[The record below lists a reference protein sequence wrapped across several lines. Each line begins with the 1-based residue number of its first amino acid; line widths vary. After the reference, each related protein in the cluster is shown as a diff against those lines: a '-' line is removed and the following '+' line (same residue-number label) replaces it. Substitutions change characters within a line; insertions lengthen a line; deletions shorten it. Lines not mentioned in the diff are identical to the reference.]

1 MYNNLL
7 RLDFI
12 DITVVINNITIC
24 NAIYRKNPKG
34 VTMGS
39 SKAGTEKEE
48 LFINENRRAE
58 DFIEAGDLPSAARIL
73 VGIVEKDLQNWR
85 AFNNM
90 GIISWDRSA
99 WADAYTSFK
108 HACEL
113 KPDYTDALIN
123 LFDAALKLR
132 LINDALPLFKK
143 ALDTDPK
150 NEEIKA
156 IIEGI
161 EEQGDEIYVSKRA
174 LIVGIFNPRIEEAHK
189 LLEDG
194 QLNQAME
201 QYLLVND
208 EEGPNAEV
216 FNGLGIISFYQKR
229 YKDAFTLFFES
240 IKLNPLDPDTYLNFL
255 DAAKE
260 CGNLEAAK
268 KLFELNSTEFPE
280 LKKIAPE
287 FEKIAGS

>member
-7 RLDFI
+7 GLDFV
-12 DITVVINNITIC
+12 DIILVINNITIS
-24 NAIYRKNPKG
+24 NIIYSKNPKG

-39 SKAGTEKEE
+39 SKAKSKEKE
-48 LFINENRRAE
+48 LFINENKQAE

-73 VGIVEKDLQNWR
+73 VGIVEKDPLNWR

-90 GIISWDRSA
+90 GIISWDRRA

-113 KPDYTDALIN
+113 KPDYTDALVN

-132 LINDALPLFKK
+132 LINDALLIFKK
-143 ALDTDPK
+143 AVVTDPE
-150 NEEIKA
+150 NEEMRA
-156 IIEGI
+156 IIDGI

-174 LIVGIFNPRIEEAHK
+174 LIVGIFNARIEEANK
-189 LLEDG
+189 MLEEG

-201 QYLLVND
+201 RYLQIND

-260 CGNLEAAK
+260 CGNLEAAQ
-268 KLFELNSTEFPE
+268 KLFEMNSTEFPE

-287 FEKIAGS
+287 FEKIAES

>member
-1 MYNNLL
+1 
-7 RLDFI
+7 
-12 DITVVINNITIC
+12 
-24 NAIYRKNPKG
+24 
-34 VTMGS
+34 MGS
-39 SKAGTEKEE
+39 GKAKTEKKE
-48 LFINENRRAE
+48 LFINENNQAE

-73 VGIVEKDLQNWR
+73 VEIVEKDLENWR

-90 GIISWDRSA
+90 GIISWDQKA

-113 KPDYTDALIN
+113 KPDYTDALVN
-123 LFDAALKLR
+123 LFDAAIKLR
-132 LINDALPLFKK
+132 LINEALPVFKK
-143 ALDTDPK
+143 ALETDPK
-150 NEEIKA
+150 NEEVAA

-161 EEQGDEIYVSKRA
+161 GEQGDEIYVSKRA
-174 LIVGIFNPRIEEAHK
+174 LIVGIFNSRIEEANK
-189 LLEDG
+189 MLEDG
-194 QLNQAME
+194 QLNRAME
-201 QYLLVND
+201 RYIQVND

-240 IKLNPLDPDTYLNFL
+240 IKLNPLDADTYLNFL

-260 CGNLEAAK
+260 CGNLEAAQ

-287 FEKIAGS
+287 FENIAES

>member
-1 MYNNLL
+1 M
-7 RLDFI
+7 
-12 DITVVINNITIC
+12 
-24 NAIYRKNPKG
+24 
-34 VTMGS
+34 
-39 SKAGTEKEE
+39 
-48 LFINENRRAE
+48 
-58 DFIEAGDLPSAARIL
+58 
-73 VGIVEKDLQNWR
+73 
-85 AFNNM
+85 
-90 GIISWDRSA
+90 
-99 WADAYTSFK
+99 
-108 HACEL
+108 
-113 KPDYTDALIN
+113 
-123 LFDAALKLR
+123 
-132 LINDALPLFKK
+132 
-143 ALDTDPK
+143 
-150 NEEIKA
+150 
-156 IIEGI
+156 
-161 EEQGDEIYVSKRA
+161 
-174 LIVGIFNPRIEEAHK
+174 
-189 LLEDG
+189 LEDG